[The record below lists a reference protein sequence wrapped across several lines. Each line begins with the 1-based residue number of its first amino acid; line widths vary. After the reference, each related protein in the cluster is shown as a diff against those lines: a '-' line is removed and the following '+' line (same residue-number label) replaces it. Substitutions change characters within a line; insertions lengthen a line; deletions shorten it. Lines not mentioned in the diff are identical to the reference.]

1 MTVHAVVLAGAD
13 HRALDADMLNELQW
27 EQHQHDE
34 QYHREIAR
42 LTVHDR
48 WKHMALHFAKY
59 AGNLV
64 EKVDSDE
71 CLERAVVDTFIIALS
86 TSNTLNIRASELVS
100 RSAVAV
106 VTAQEFLVSLVTC
119 AGKMAAACEK
129 LDHIESVTFRDEVTG
144 AVSDLLAATVT
155 LAESKRWVLDQL
167 VRTRLAAV
175 KKKWI
180 HHDRMTQR

>member
-1 MTVHAVVLAGAD
+1 MTVHAVVSAGAR
-13 HRALDADMLNELQW
+13 HCALDTAELDELQW

-64 EKVDSDE
+64 GAVDDDDR
-71 CLERAVVDTFIIALS
+71 LRRAVVDTFIIALS
-86 TSNTLNIRASELVS
+86 TSNTLNVRASELVGQS
-100 RSAVAV
+100 DIAV
-106 VTAQEFLVSLVTC
+106 VTGQGFFDALIVG

-129 LDHIESVTFRDEVTG
+129 LDHIEAVEFRGEVTG
-144 AVSDLLAATVT
+144 AISNLMAAAMGV
-155 LAESKRWVLDQL
+155 AASRGWSVEQL
-167 VRTRLAAV
+167 VRARLSAV